1 MPRGRAG
8 GLEAQH
14 GQRDVDLA
22 DIDRDAGAARTGGA
36 MIAEQLALDGGTP
49 VRAERL
55 PFHRPC
61 VEEDEIAEVVDA
73 LRGGWLTTGPRCR
86 RFEQELAAYVG
97 AKHAVAVNSATAALH
112 LALEAIGLRAG
123 DEVIVPAY
131 TFTASAEVVLYL
143 GARPVLVDV
152 DRRTL
157 NIDPAAVEA
166 AVTERTRA
174 IVTVDMAGVP
184 CDYDALRS
192 IATRHNLV
200 ILDDAA
206 HALPSRYK
214 GRMIGSVADLTAFSF
229 YVTKPLATGEGG
241 MLLTDDDGYAERA
254 QIMRLHGMSRDAWK
268 RYTAEGSWYYEIVA
282 PGFKYNLTDLAA
294 AIGLRQ
300 LAKQERF
307 LAERTRIAAR
317 YDAAFRALPELEVPL
332 VPADVETSWH
342 LYILRLNLDRLSV
355 DRAQVIRALGAENV
369 GTSVHFIPLHL
380 HPWYSEEYGYTS
392 DAFPA
397 AYGEYQRAISL
408 PIFPG
413 MTDADVR
420 DVIDA
425 VQKVVRHYRR

>member
-1 MPRGRAG
+1 
-8 GLEAQH
+8 
-14 GQRDVDLA
+14 
-22 DIDRDAGAARTGGA
+22 
-36 MIAEQLALDGGTP
+36 MIAEALALDGGTP

-73 LRGGWLTTGPRCR
+73 LRGGWLTTGPRCK
-86 RFEQELAAYVG
+86 RFEQEMAAYVG

-112 LALEAIGLRAG
+112 LALDAIGLRAD

-131 TFTASAEVVLYL
+131 TFAASAEVVLYF

-157 NIDPAAVEA
+157 NVDPSAVEA
-166 AVTERTRA
+166 AITPRTRA
-174 IVTVDMAGVP
+174 IMSVDIGGVP
-184 CDYDALRS
+184 CDYDALRA
-192 IATRHNLV
+192 IADRHRLV
-200 ILDDAA
+200 IVDDAA
-206 HALPSRYK
+206 HAIPSRYK
-214 GRMIGSVADLTAFSF
+214 GRLLGTIADLTAFSF
-229 YVTKPLATGEGG
+229 YATKTLTTGEGG

-254 QIMRLHGMSRDAWK
+254 RTMSLHGMSRDAWK

-282 PGFKYNLTDLAA
+282 PGFKYNMTDLAA
-294 AIGLRQ
+294 ALGLRQ

-307 LAERTRIAAR
+307 LAERARTAAR
-317 YDAAFRALPELEVPL
+317 YDAAFRELPEVEVPS

-342 LYILRLNLDRLSV
+342 LYVLRLNLDHLSA

-380 HPWYSEEYGYTS
+380 HPWYAEEYGYTK
-392 DAFPA
+392 DAYPT
-397 AYGEYQRAISL
+397 AYGEYQRVISL

-413 MTDADVR
+413 MTDQDVE
-420 DVIDA
+420 DVIGA
-425 VQKVVRHYRR
+425 VRKVVTHYRR